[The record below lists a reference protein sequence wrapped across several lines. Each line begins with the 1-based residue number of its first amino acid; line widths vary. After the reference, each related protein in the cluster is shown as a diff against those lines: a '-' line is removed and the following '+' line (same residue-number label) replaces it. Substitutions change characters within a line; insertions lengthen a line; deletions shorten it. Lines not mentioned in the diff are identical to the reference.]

1 MLRCRRDRLRNKRLL
16 LFSFLFHVAVVLV
29 VAYFQSDTA
38 ITKPFLVLGAH
49 SKQPTHAYFRSQKA
63 PSQLSYNGYL
73 KARRA
78 ADNKWLAARAARQKK
93 AQAKKL
99 AKKPVTK
106 VAKKINPIVKKPV
119 KKQAKKLA
127 LKKQVPVKQK
137 EEKPPKLEELL
148 DADELPVVDDQEWLN
163 FNLMGESDPRMI
175 AFQQSIQKE
184 VARVW
189 RPPLGVGKGTECV
202 GKFVINKKGAVEN
215 FELVTRSTVL
225 IYDLSIVR
233 VANDFQFDECL
244 WGKTFVITFRQ

>member
-1 MLRCRRDRLRNKRLL
+1 MLRCRRGRLRNKRF
-16 LFSFLFHVAVVLV
+16 LFISFLIHTVVVLL

-49 SKQPTHAYFRSQKA
+49 SKQPTHAYFRSQKV
-63 PSQLSYNGYL
+63 PSQRSYNSYL

-78 ADNKWLAARAARQKK
+78 ADNKWLAARAARLKK

-106 VAKKINPIVKKPV
+106 SVTKMSKNENTKKPTKKLVKKLVKQEPEKKIEKKV
-119 KKQAKKLA
+119 AASKS
-127 LKKQVPVKQK
+127 
-137 EEKPPKLEELL
+137 EEIPEF
-148 DADELPVVDDQEWLN
+148 DDQEWLN
-163 FNLMGESDPRMI
+163 FNLMGESDSRMI

-202 GKFVINKKGAVEN
+202 GKFVIDKKGAVDN

-233 VANDFQFDECL
+233 VASDFQFDECL